1 MFTGTLSRDG
11 DTLDLSKWHFDSDNV
26 DMKNM
31 FYRTGF
37 KHIILGDLS
46 KVTSMD
52 SMFSTASNIPAKIE
66 SVTMKGA
73 VSSTVNVANMFSAV
87 TTEGTF
93 YYNPA
98 YDYSAIIAKLPAT

>member
-1 MFTGTLSRDG
+1 
-11 DTLDLSKWHFDSDNV
+11 
-26 DMKNM
+26 MKNM
-31 FYRTGF
+31 FYRTAF

-66 SVTMKGA
+66 SVTMKGP
-73 VSSTVNVANMFSAV
+73 VSSTVNVNYMFSQV

-98 YDYSAIIAKLPAT
+98 YDYSNIISKLPAT

>member
-46 KVTSMD
+46 KVTTME
-52 SMFSTASNIPAKIE
+52 SMFSTASNIVSNLKSI
-66 SVTMKGA
+66 TMKGP
-73 VSSTVNVANMFSAV
+73 VSSTVNVTWMFSGV
-87 TTEGTF
+87 TTTGTF

-98 YDYSAIIAKLPAT
+98 YDYSKIIEQLPAT